1 MLDGLHLA
9 LQILM
14 RLGQFDDA
22 LGRPLG
28 GLGKGRNGG
37 GVRRGPGAYFTV
49 EPSIHAGCTA
59 FSGSRKR
66 RLERTGSI
74 PASSSLSP
82 VQSIWRVQTCAQF
95 DTKRACSRRLAH
107 TQNPVR
113 SQYSTF
119 I

>member
-37 GVRRGPGAYFTV
+37 GVRRGHGAYFTV
-49 EPSIHAGCTA
+49 
-59 FSGSRKR
+59 
-66 RLERTGSI
+66 
-74 PASSSLSP
+74 
-82 VQSIWRVQTCAQF
+82 
-95 DTKRACSRRLAH
+95 
-107 TQNPVR
+107 
-113 SQYSTF
+113 
-119 I
+119 